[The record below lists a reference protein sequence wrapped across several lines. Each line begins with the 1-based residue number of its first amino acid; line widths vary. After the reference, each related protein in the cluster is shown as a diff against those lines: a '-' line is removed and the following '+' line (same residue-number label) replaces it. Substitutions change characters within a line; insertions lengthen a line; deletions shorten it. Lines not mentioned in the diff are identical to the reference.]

1 MNHNLVSIAFVLLVC
16 STVLAGVSIGQETA
30 GNTATATG
38 PSGPDS
44 GPSNYKLVID
54 ENVGVVDYSVED
66 GVFVIEFYSD
76 EFKSV
81 TLSAAPDTSSQSGS
95 ISFRSVVVE
104 KDTTTTVRITSSS
117 AVSMWTDDSLEREQ
131 AYYLRKQSGFLIS
144 GPWTG
149 SDVRD
154 AALGGAFGVVVAVLY
169 EAVAA
174 KVGATERGERVA

>member
-1 MNHNLVSIAFVLLVC
+1 MNSNLVSIILIMIAC
-16 STVLAGVSIGQETA
+16 STVLAGVTFGQQNA
-30 GNTATATG
+30 GNTATPLG
-38 PSGPDS
+38 PS
-44 GPSNYKLVID
+44 GPSNYELVID
-54 ENVGVVDYSVED
+54 ENVGVVDYHVED
-66 GVFVIEFYSD
+66 GEFVIDFYSD
-76 EFKSV
+76 EFKTV
-81 TLSAAPDTSSQSGS
+81 TISAAPDTSSQSGS

-154 AALGGAFGVVVAVLY
+154 AALGGALGVVVAVLY

>member
-1 MNHNLVSIAFVLLVC
+1 MNSNLVRMLLVMIAC
-16 STVLAGVSIGQETA
+16 STVLAGVTFGQQNA
-30 GNTATATG
+30 GNTATPAG
-38 PSGPDS
+38 PSGPS
-44 GPSNYKLVID
+44 GGPSNYELVID
-54 ENVGVVDYSVED
+54 ENVGVVDYHVED
-66 GVFVIEFYSD
+66 GEFVIEFYSD
-76 EFKSV
+76 EFKPV
-81 TLSAAPDTSSQSGS
+81 TISAAPDTSSQSGS

-154 AALGGAFGVVVAVLY
+154 AALGGALGVVVAVLY

>member
-1 MNHNLVSIAFVLLVC
+1 MIVC
-16 STVLAGVSIGQETA
+16 STVLAGITVGQQNA
-30 GNTATATG
+30 NNTATPAAPTG
-38 PSGPDS
+38 PAG
-44 GPSNYKLVID
+44 GPSSYELVID
-54 ENVGVVDYSVED
+54 ENVGVVDYQVED
-66 GVFVIEFYSD
+66 GEFVIDFYSD

-81 TLSAAPDTSSQSGS
+81 TISAAPDTSSQSGS

-104 KDTTTTVRITSSS
+104 ADTTTTVRITSSS

-131 AYYLRKQSGFLIS
+131 AHYLRKQSDFLIS

-154 AALGGAFGVVVAVLY
+154 AALGGALGVVLAVLY